1 MVTFSM
7 FINIKKKE
15 NNTLYEL
22 KTKRTEEPLEVSIIK
37 TQAKQPQIHLLS
49 VVLEDGYSV
58 ILYKFL

>member
-15 NNTLYEL
+15 NNTFYEL

-49 VVLEDGYSV
+49 VVL
-58 ILYKFL
+58 